1 MEDMMAA
8 GLKGKDWGGE
18 AGTVRE
24 EVSGALK

>member
-1 MEDMMAA
+1 MMEDMMAA
-8 GLKGKDWGGE
+8 GLKDWGGE